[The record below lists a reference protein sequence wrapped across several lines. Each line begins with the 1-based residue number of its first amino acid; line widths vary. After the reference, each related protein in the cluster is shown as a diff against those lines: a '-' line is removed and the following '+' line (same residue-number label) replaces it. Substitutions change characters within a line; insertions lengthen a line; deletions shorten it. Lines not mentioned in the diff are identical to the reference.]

1 MGKQNRDINSS
12 EIMSEYLF
20 KIVVIG
26 DPGVGKTQMRYRFT
40 QNVYNDNS
48 KTTIGVDFATKLLV
62 QNNGEMV
69 KAQIW
74 DTSGSERFRAITT
87 QYYRG
92 AVAALVV
99 FDITRYLTFHNLDHW
114 LDRIKE
120 HVDNKNQVMIGIV
133 GNKID
138 QEEHREV
145 GRHEAERY
153 AQQNNCTYFETS
165 AKDST
170 GINDAFESG
179 FFSLIKNCSVIGVRK
194 MTH

>member
-1 MGKQNRDINSS
+1 
-12 EIMSEYLF
+12 MSEYLF

-62 QNNGEMV
+62 QKNGEMV
-69 KAQIW
+69 KGELLLNFYALETRNSAQIW

-99 FDITRYLTFHNLDHW
+99 FDITR
-114 LDRIKE
+114 
-120 HVDNKNQVMIGIV
+120 VNKLLYTARVSFIN
-133 GNKID
+133 
-138 QEEHREV
+138 
-145 GRHEAERY
+145 
-153 AQQNNCTYFETS
+153 YF
-165 AKDST
+165 
-170 GINDAFESG
+170 
-179 FFSLIKNCSVIGVRK
+179 
-194 MTH
+194 

>member
-1 MGKQNRDINSS
+1 
-12 EIMSEYLF
+12 MSEYLF

-69 KAQIW
+69 KGEFSLKFYSLKLRNSAQIW

-99 FDITRYLTFHNLDHW
+99 FDITRVSISYLGTLP
-114 LDRIKE
+114 
-120 HVDNKNQVMIGIV
+120 
-133 GNKID
+133 
-138 QEEHREV
+138 
-145 GRHEAERY
+145 A
-153 AQQNNCTYFETS
+153 C
-165 AKDST
+165 
-170 GINDAFESG
+170 
-179 FFSLIKNCSVIGVRK
+179 
-194 MTH
+194 

>member
-1 MGKQNRDINSS
+1 
-12 EIMSEYLF
+12 MSEYLF

-62 QNNGEMV
+62 QKNGEMV
-69 KAQIW
+69 KGELLLNFYALETRNSAQIW

-99 FDITRYLTFHNLDHW
+99 FDITR
-114 LDRIKE
+114 
-120 HVDNKNQVMIGIV
+120 VNKLLYIIYS
-133 GNKID
+133 K
-138 QEEHREV
+138 
-145 GRHEAERY
+145 
-153 AQQNNCTYFETS
+153 
-165 AKDST
+165 ST
-170 GINDAFESG
+170 LHKLFLVPNIS
-179 FFSLIKNCSVIGVRK
+179 
-194 MTH
+194 